1 MGPSWP
7 SRICTSMD
15 RPTQW
20 CHIILSLQDRLV
32 FADNARANF
41 FRPGGDHLTLLNVY
55 NEVLYVVRVSMP
67 CSQYGTGNKT
77 QFILLFLLSSGSKRI
92 TPLSGALITSY
103 STGLHQTSLS
113 DAQCIG
119 VHVCGSLCPA
129 AQVHEEGTGYQG
141 PVGGTD
147 GTC

>member
-15 RPTQW
+15 RPTMVSYYPLPTGQAGVCRQCTSQLLPTRW
-20 CHIILSLQDRLV
+20 RPPYPPECLQC
-32 FADNARANF
+32 
-41 FRPGGDHLTLLNVY
+41 GT
-55 NEVLYVVRVSMP
+55 VRHTCVSMQ
-67 CSQYGTGNKT
+67 CSQYGTGNTT
-77 QFILLFLLSSGSKRI
+77 QFILLFLLSSGSKQI

-129 AQVHEEGTGYQG
+129 AQVHEEGSGYQG